1 MNILVIGGCGYIGS
15 ILVDKLLKE
24 AIQSQC
30 GHHVVWKLA
39 KRTYENLTVIEGDI
53 GDESCYPIENIDTV
67 IHLANVANDPC
78 GDLDAQL
85 LWEINVLASMR
96 LVEAAIA
103 NNVSQ
108 IFICKFW
115 KCIWCKRRRSS
126 NRRFK
131 FYCLFQLQ

>member
-1 MNILVIGGCGYIGS
+1 M
-15 ILVDKLLKE
+15 K
-24 AIQSQC
+24 
-30 GHHVVWKLA
+30 
-39 KRTYENLTVIEGDI
+39 
-53 GDESCYPIENIDTV
+53 NIDTV

-108 IFICKFW
+108 FLFA
-115 KCIWCKRRRSS
+115 SS
-126 NRRFK
+126 GSVYGVK
-131 FYCLFQLQ
+131 DELKVTI